1 MKLSQRILATTLAAG
16 VMASSMVGCGSANS
30 AENTAS
36 TTVENGAAE
45 NDTNESE
52 TATDL
57 SDSTLDELTIT
68 HVTSPLNVPSIIQKN
83 NNVIVD
89 EFSKNG
95 KTIEVKYAEITS
107 GADQTQALA
116 SGDVDVLYAV
126 GGTSVILAAA
136 NGADIKIL
144 NMYSRSPEAFCLYS
158 KDENIKSAED
168 LRGKTVAG
176 PVGTNLHQLLVAYLK
191 EANMTLDDINY
202 VNMSIADAK
211 AALDGGSVDAALVAG
226 PTAYKSKQQGYHLVT
241 NGKGLTDAVIA
252 VAVREDFYN
261 EHKEEL
267 QAFMNAEESV
277 IEFINENHDETMEI
291 VAKELDLDKAAVEEM
306 FAQYD
311 FNIEVTEE
319 DYKAFQNVA
328 DFMYE
333 TEMID
338 APFNTEELFIK

>member
-1 MKLSQRILATTLAAG
+1 MKLARKVLTATLAVG
-16 VMASSMVGCGSANS
+16 VMMTSMVGCGSTNS
-30 AENTAS
+30 TEV
-36 TTVENGAAE
+36 TTETTE
-45 NDTNESE
+45 TESQE
-52 TATDL
+52 TEGATDL
-57 SDSTLDELTIT
+57 SDSTLDTLTIT

-83 NNVIVD
+83 NNVFVD

-116 SGDVDVLYAV
+116 SGDVDILYAV
-126 GGTSVILAAA
+126 GGTSVVLAAA

-158 KDENIKSAED
+158 KDETIKSAED

-176 PVGTNLHQLLVAYLK
+176 PVGTNLHQLLVAYLE

-226 PTAYKSKQQGYHLVT
+226 PTAYKSKQQGYNLVT

-261 EHKEEL
+261 EYKEEL
-267 QAFMNAEESV
+267 EVFMNAQASI
-277 IEFINENHDETMEI
+277 IEYINENHDETMEI

-333 TEMID
+333 TEMIE
-338 APFNTEELFIK
+338 APFNTDELFIK

>member
-1 MKLSQRILATTLAAG
+1 MKLSQRVLATTLAVG
-16 VMASSMVGCGSANS
+16 VMATSMVGCGAANNAES
-30 AENTAS
+30 TENTAG
-36 TTVENGAAE
+36 TTVENGA
-45 NDTNESE
+45 
-52 TATDL
+52 TDL
-57 SDSTLDELTIT
+57 SDSKLDELTIT

-83 NNVIVD
+83 NNVFVD

-116 SGDVDVLYAV
+116 SGDVDILYAV
-126 GGTSVILAAA
+126 GGTSVVLAAA

-144 NMYSRSPEAFCLYS
+144 NMYSRSPEAFCMYS
-158 KDENIKSAED
+158 KDDTIKSAED

-191 EANMTLDDINY
+191 QANMTLDDINY

-261 EHKEEL
+261 EYKEEL
-267 QAFMNAEESV
+267 EVFMNAEQS
-277 IEFINENHDETMEI
+277 IINFINENHDETMDI

-311 FNIEVTEE
+311 FNIEITEE
-319 DYKAFQNVA
+319 DQKAFQNVA

-333 TEMID
+333 TEMIE
-338 APFNTEELFIK
+338 APLNTEELFIK